1 VLRFRVDTRVVNH
14 RAAGEAF
21 AAREW
26 RRAFDLYSGAADLDG
41 EDLDRY
47 AQCAMLLNRMD
58 EYFAIRERAYRELLA
73 RGDRVGAALAAFWSG
88 MQHMVDGEV
97 AAGGGWLERA
107 ARLVE
112 PDNTDSVPRACLGLS
127 AAFAVA
133 VGGDP
138 ERAAA
143 LTGEVVADGRR
154 LGSGELVGLAL
165 HQQGLLLIEA
175 GRTDEGLAKLDEAML
190 EVASGSM
197 TPMATGIV
205 YCGAIT
211 GCCTAYELRRM
222 HEWTAAMTRWCDSQ
236 PQLLQ
241 FTGECR
247 VRRAELKQLRGA
259 WSDAIAEL
267 MPRTAIADGGDYWD
281 GVAAYLRGNLDRLQG
296 RFDAAEE
303 WFAEASRL
311 GVDPQPGLALLRLAR
326 GSVQAAAAMSRRCLA
341 ERQDDFKR
349 VEVLAAATQILLAA
363 GEQEQAAEA
372 VEELT
377 AVAARRRSPV
387 VEGAEEQARAA
398 VDLAAGRHDQA
409 LAHARSALRRWVE
422 VPAPYHEAQTRILLA
437 GACRALGD
445 AESANREEALARQRF
460 TDLGA
465 VPDSARLAGPDSVL
479 TRRELEVLALL
490 ATGATNRAIADRLVL
505 SERTVDRHV
514 SNIFT
519 KLGVATRAAATA
531 YAFERELV

>member
-1 VLRFRVDTRVVNH
+1 MSH
-14 RAAGEAF
+14 GAAGEAF

-41 EDLDRY
+41 EGLDRY

-58 EYFAIRERAYRELLA
+58 DYFAIRERAYEELLA
-73 RGDRVGAALAAFWSG
+73 RGDLVGAALAAFWSG

-97 AAGGGWLERA
+97 AAGGGWLARA

-112 PDNTDSVPRACLGLS
+112 EDGTDSVPAACLGLS

-143 LTGEVVADGRR
+143 LTGEVVADGLR
-154 LGSGELVGLAL
+154 LGSRELVGIAL

-197 TPMATGIV
+197 SPMATGIV
-205 YCGAIT
+205 YCGAIA
-211 GCCTAYELRRM
+211 GCWTAYELRRV

-247 VRRAELKQLRGA
+247 VRRAELNQLHGA
-259 WSDAIAEL
+259 WTDAIAEL
-267 MPRTAIADGGDYWD
+267 VPRNAAADSGDYWD

-296 RFDAAEE
+296 RFDSAEDC
-303 WFAEASRL
+303 FAEASRL

-326 GSVQAAAAMSRRCLA
+326 GNVQAAAAMSRRCLA
-341 ERQDDFKR
+341 EGQDDAKR
-349 VEVLAAATQILLAA
+349 VEVLAAATEILLAA
-363 GEQEQAAEA
+363 GETERAGEAAEELAA
-372 VEELT
+372 VS
-377 AVAARRRSPV
+377 ARRRSPV
-387 VEGAEEQARAA
+387 VEAAEAQARAA
-398 VDLAAGRHDQA
+398 VDLAAGRHDRA

-422 VPAPYHEAQTRILLA
+422 VPAPYQEAQTRILLA

-445 AESANREEALARQRF
+445 SESGGREEALARQRF
-460 TDLGA
+460 TELGA
-465 VPDSARLAGPDSVL
+465 APDLARLSGTEGVL
-479 TRRELEVLALL
+479 STRELEVLALL
-490 ATGATNRAIADRLVL
+490 ATGATNRAIAGKLVL

-519 KLGVATRAAATA
+519 KLGVSTRAAATA
-531 YAFERELV
+531 CAFERGLV